1 MIIILSV
8 LFFIYSMVL
17 VIIGA
22 LAHERDIV
30 KNLKESR
37 NSRGA
42 GWTANIEGDVNYEYP
57 WREWII

>member
-1 MIIILSV
+1 
-8 LFFIYSMVL
+8 MVL